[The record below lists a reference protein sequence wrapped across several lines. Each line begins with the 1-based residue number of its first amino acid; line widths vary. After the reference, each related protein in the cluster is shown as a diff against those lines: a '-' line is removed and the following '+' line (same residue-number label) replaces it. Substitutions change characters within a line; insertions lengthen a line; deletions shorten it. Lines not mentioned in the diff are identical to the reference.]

1 MFRNDGRL
9 EMKGVLRHLGMIGIQ
24 RLLVRSLTVTFHD
37 YFCELEIFFSVKE
50 LRGSLYENDRKFQLA
65 SEEGITTAQV

>member
-1 MFRNDGRL
+1 
-9 EMKGVLRHLGMIGIQ
+9 MIGIQ
-24 RLLVRSLTVTFHD
+24 RLLVRSLTVTFHH
-37 YFCELEIFFSVKE
+37 YFCELEIMFFSVKE

>member
-1 MFRNDGRL
+1 
-9 EMKGVLRHLGMIGIQ
+9 MIGIQ

-37 YFCELEIFFSVKE
+37 YFCELEIMFFSVKE